1 MATQSNRPSLF
12 STDNLVQL
20 TGLLFAIVVIAL
32 AYNWIIRPRAAEI
45 ESENRSLAARQTTEA
60 FVPKR
65 DFFVIIKDYEQ
76 QICFTLMV
84 WATIMISYK
93 FYQIRQE
100 NQVLWEDFLDIE
112 KGERIIPEEALIH
125 SQTLQEKLHE
135 LPQFADT
142 TLLPRIVRTA
152 LHRLHSTRSIQDVSQ
167 AVRELAE
174 SEADRLDSDLSL
186 VRYIAWAI
194 PSVGFIGTVRGIG
207 EALTKA
213 DQAIKGDVSGVTSSL
228 GLAFNSTFVA
238 LLLSIVLMFLIH
250 LLQNRQENLI
260 LEIEEYCREKLIAVM
275 KIPFTEQRCGCWW
288 SSASYRPPKPAT
300 ATSPTPRRRLPKPPT
315 VKRPPAAADLRA
327 GGPARLRLGAGQRL
341 KRQGRKP
348 VQ

>member
-1 MATQSNRPSLF
+1 MATRSNQPSLF

-32 AYNWIIRPRAAEI
+32 AYSWIIRPRAADVEL
-45 ESENRSLAARQTTEA
+45 ENRVLAAAETTEA

-76 QICFTLMV
+76 QICFTLMI

-93 FYQIRQE
+93 FYQIRLE

-125 SQTLQEKLHE
+125 SQTFQEKLQE

-142 TLLPRIVRTA
+142 LLPRIMRTA

-174 SEADRLDSDLSL
+174 SEGDRLDSDLSL

-207 EALTKA
+207 EALAKA

-238 LLLSIVLMFLIH
+238 LFLSIILMFFIH
-250 LLQNRQENLI
+250 MLQNRQESLV
-260 LEIEEYCREKLIAVM
+260 LEVEEYCREKLVAVM
-275 KIPFTEQRCGCWW
+275 KIPFSEQ
-288 SSASYRPPKPAT
+288 SEIST
-300 ATSPTPRRRLPKPPT
+300 L
-315 VKRPPAAADLRA
+315 
-327 GGPARLRLGAGQRL
+327 
-341 KRQGRKP
+341 
-348 VQ
+348 

>member
-1 MATQSNRPSLF
+1 MATRSNQPSLF

-32 AYNWIIRPRAAEI
+32 AYSWIIRPRAADVEL
-45 ESENRSLAARQTTEA
+45 ENRVLAAAETTEA

-76 QICFTLMV
+76 QICFTLMI

-93 FYQIRQE
+93 FYQIRLE

-125 SQTLQEKLHE
+125 SQTFQEKLQE

-142 TLLPRIVRTA
+142 LLPRIMRTA

-174 SEADRLDSDLSL
+174 SEGDRLDSDLSL

-207 EALTKA
+207 EALAKA

-238 LLLSIVLMFLIH
+238 LFLSIILMFFIH
-250 LLQNRQENLI
+250 MLQNRQESLV
-260 LEIEEYCREKLIAVM
+260 LEVEEYCREKLVAVM
-275 KIPFTEQRCGCWW
+275 KIPFSEQ
-288 SSASYRPPKPAT
+288 SEVST
-300 ATSPTPRRRLPKPPT
+300 L
-315 VKRPPAAADLRA
+315 
-327 GGPARLRLGAGQRL
+327 
-341 KRQGRKP
+341 
-348 VQ
+348 

>member
-1 MATQSNRPSLF
+1 MAPKSNRPGLF

-20 TGLLFAIVVIAL
+20 IGLLFAIVVIAL
-32 AYNWIIRPRAAEI
+32 AYSWIVRPRAADVER
-45 ESENRSLAARQTTEA
+45 ENRVLAARQTNEA

-84 WATIMISYK
+84 WAVIMISYK
-93 FYQIRQE
+93 FQE
-100 NQVLWEDFLDIE
+100 VRREKQMLWEDFIDIE

-125 SQTLQEKLHE
+125 SKTLQEKLHE
-135 LPQFADT
+135 LPRFAD

-152 LHRLHSTRSIQDVSQ
+152 LHRLHSTRSIRDVSQ
-167 AVRELAE
+167 AVRELAD

-207 EALTKA
+207 EAMTKA
-213 DQAIKGDVSGVTSSL
+213 DQAIKGDISGVTSSL
-228 GLAFNSTFVA
+228 GLAFNSTFIA

-275 KIPFTEQRCGCWW
+275 KIPFTEQ
-288 SSASYRPPKPAT
+288 SEIST
-300 ATSPTPRRRLPKPPT
+300 L
-315 VKRPPAAADLRA
+315 
-327 GGPARLRLGAGQRL
+327 
-341 KRQGRKP
+341 
-348 VQ
+348 

>member
-1 MATQSNRPSLF
+1 MAPKSNRRGLF

-32 AYNWIIRPRAAEI
+32 VYSWIVRPRAADVEL
-45 ESENRSLAARQTTEA
+45 ENKVLAAKLSNEA

-84 WATIMISYK
+84 WAIIMISHK
-93 FYQIRQE
+93 FYEIRQE
-100 NQVLWEDFLDIE
+100 KQMLWEDFIDIE

-125 SQTLQEKLHE
+125 SKTLQEKVRE
-135 LPQFADT
+135 LPEFAD

-152 LHRLHSTRSIQDVSQ
+152 LHRLHSTHSIRDVSQ
-167 AVRELAE
+167 AVRELAD

-194 PSVGFIGTVRGIG
+194 PSVDFIGTVRGIG
-207 EALTKA
+207 EAMTKA
-213 DQAIKGDVSGVTSSL
+213 DQAIKGDISGVTSSL

-238 LLLSIVLMFLIH
+238 LLLSIILMFLIH
-250 LLQNRQENLI
+250 LLQNRQESLI

-275 KIPFTEQRCGCWW
+275 KIPFSEQ
-288 SSASYRPPKPAT
+288 SEI
-300 ATSPTPRRRLPKPPT
+300 
-315 VKRPPAAADLRA
+315 
-327 GGPARLRLGAGQRL
+327 L
-341 KRQGRKP
+341 KL
-348 VQ
+348 